1 MKRAASTARTII
13 ALVLLVL
20 IAGAIALV
28 LANKNTQ
35 TAVILSRELT
45 PPTPDLAR
53 HYPPNHM
60 LLIAEIRNDAPRS
73 AFLVEGI
80 VHTGDGPVRESTTID
95 LDRGQTRRVILDFGP
110 LTLDT
115 PEVEYEVRVTPR

>member
-13 ALVLLVL
+13 ALVLLVV
-20 IAGAIALV
+20 IAGAIVLV

-45 PPTPDLAR
+45 PPTPDLAQR
-53 HYPPNHM
+53 YPPNHM
-60 LLIAEIRNDAPRS
+60 LLITEIRNDAPRS

-80 VHTGDGPVRESTTID
+80 VHTGAGPVRESTTID
-95 LDRGQTRRVILDFGP
+95 LDQGQTRRVILDFGP
-110 LTLDT
+110 LTLDD